1 MPPYVTLDPPAKL
14 VQPSFNLGSGD
25 GVIPN
30 GQTAPIF
37 IHYTPYNPS
46 PAENDNMTLSF
57 NINNTPVTAR
67 VNSYIMDG
75 RHGISI
81 NAGGRYAMGLTT
93 GAVTGLP
100 SNITVFM
107 PPIGT
112 LSGFTLNLNA
122 QGQDSYFTLTI
133 TNNSGVTQ
141 TVTNIQLVPDLQ
153 DRKFGG
159 RVDGTTLGW
168 VMFEADRIVKD
179 LAIGKEQLTGTAY
192 DSHNATLPAGF
203 QNMLERYLAAGQT
216 GQQNTRLWLTPN
228 YETLKR
234 YIDPVTGEATVV
246 FDQSSV
252 KLNTES
258 LLAGKPEDPIA
269 RSFVDFFNAHYD
281 QFAALNF
288 PVHDPADPTG
298 TRTIQVKIFDMLRDA
313 MKAVALAR
321 FFHDNNIPLDT
332 WWLNSWTPP
341 KAYIPTTIPTLS
353 NSLSNGT
360 LTLTTW
366 GGVTIKTPN
375 QYLPDDVARII
386 SNAVRSQRT
395 PVTGDLSAQSWTVS
409 NTPMGSLNAVA
420 ASLAAVKQDA
430 DVTLAATDLSFASPG
445 GEQLSFAR
453 YYDSAYLGNQ
463 NLGLGWQPFRYDLQF
478 QYPTYVDDYGLMRDG
493 SGKQV
498 PVFGAASDTQLRSGE
513 IRLVDHSTGQVLNFF
528 SSLTTAYSLDN
539 NGNPI
544 LQTAGLTSSDVPT
557 FTPGQYKDG
566 TTLSQDPQTKNY
578 TLTAPD
584 GSKLVFD
591 ANGRLLTLTDRLGNT
606 ITYTYT
612 NGLLSQIT
620 DGANQ
625 TLTITYGSDGRIQ
638 YVAGPD
644 NSATPMRRTAY
655 TYDTGGRLVR
665 VDTQALQSGG
675 TYATARSVQ
684 YQYNSSNQLTGV
696 IGPDGITSLTNAP
709 DLRGR
714 STMRQDP
721 LGNLVDYGFTQDPTT
736 NVRTTQVVDM
746 GTTGLNN
753 PTAQG
758 TDALRYF
765 AAGSTSMTQFDGSDR
780 TTKTMDPL
788 GHATTYGY
796 NGSSVLPNSVTLPTP
811 GRPSISIQRN
821 AVNLPTVI
829 NDPANTGG
837 TPVQITYNAA
847 NLPMQVTDSKGRV
860 TQYTY
865 TAWNDIQTVTVDFG
879 TSLAA
884 TTTYNYNAQ
893 KLLDDIVDPLGK
905 TVVRYGYDSLGR
917 VTSVTDGTGVTTTY
931 TYDAVGRLKR
941 VYDPRLTG
949 TVKYIEYTYNDND
962 QVTQIATPTG
972 NITYQYDPTTHRLTA
987 TTDLNGNT
995 TQYAYDPATGAL
1007 ISTTQ
1012 IATGGNAVTQAMYD
1026 RLGNLALLTAPN
1038 GNRTAFRYDAL
1049 GRPTAMIEDGLAN
1062 PTAAANVQATSP
1074 GAVHVAVTASE
1085 PILVATLTYWIDGQP
1100 RTSGTAQSVR
1110 LSDLKTFS
1118 FDVTG
1123 LDPRQVYRYD
1133 LTLTDRV
1140 GRMQTLPSRLLT
1152 LAPTL
1157 TPPSPVEGMALSS
1170 VTVATFAAG
1179 DTSAQAT
1186 DFTATITWGDGSTS
1200 PGAVSVLSGATFK
1213 VTASH
1218 TYADEA
1224 AGLTFRVQI
1233 SGVSSANVSGTVTV
1247 ADASLS
1253 AGAVTI
1259 TPVERVAFSG
1269 TVATFRDAN
1278 PQGPVGDFGA
1288 TIDWGDGTA
1297 LDTTSALI
1305 APDGQGGFTVA
1316 GRHTFAAS
1324 GSYTMHVTIRDVGG
1338 STATANSTATVAAA
1352 ADLGVTQGVDN
1363 ASPVEGSTIHFTIT
1377 LSNATGPHP
1386 ATGVQL
1392 TDVLPAGLVFVSATP
1407 SAGTYS
1413 NSTGVWTV
1421 GGLAVGGSA
1430 MLQLTATVAYGNGG
1444 RSLTNTAAVSHLD
1457 QVDPNPAN
1465 NSAAVTVMIQ
1475 PAVATSL
1482 VVSGFPAAVM
1492 AGVPGMVTV
1501 TAKDPYGMPV
1511 AGYRGTVHFRSSDP
1525 QAVLPPDYTFTAA
1538 DAGVHTFMLTLKT
1551 AGGQSI
1557 TAADTTTGT
1566 LTGTQSG
1573 IVVSPTAASTL
1584 LVAGFP
1590 AAVMAGVPGMVTVT
1604 AKDSYG
1610 NTATGYRGTVH
1621 FTSSDLAAQLPA
1633 DYLFTPADNGV
1644 HTFSATLKTA
1654 TTHSLTATDTTTA
1667 GIIGTQAGITVTPAV
1682 AASFRVT
1689 PAANPVNAG
1698 TAFNLTVTALDAYA
1712 NVATGYIGTVH
1723 FTSSDGQAQLPANYA
1738 FTAADQ
1744 GVHTFSVVLKTAGT
1758 QAVTATDTQSA
1769 SLTGMTSI
1777 TVRPVPAQSLRITGL
1792 PASTVAG
1799 AAFSLTVAAV
1809 DPYGNTATGYTGIV
1823 HFTSSDRQA
1832 RLPADYAFSAADQG
1846 VHTFANVSLATA
1858 GSQSITATDTQAGS
1872 ITGTATSTVTPAAL
1886 DHFQV
1891 STSVTTTV
1899 AGTAFDVTVTAQDAY
1914 NNTVTGY
1921 TGTATFSSADPYGAS
1936 LPASYTFAAADQGVH
1951 AFAAGATLYTAG
1963 PWDVTATDTTTGR
1976 TGTTTVTAT
1985 PAAAVQ
1991 FQVTTSVDS
2000 SSTVAGTAFDVTVTA
2015 QDPYGN
2021 TDVNYAGT
2029 VTFTSADPYGA
2040 TLPADYSFQPTDQGQ
2055 ARFPGGATLYTSGAW
2070 DVTATDT
2077 AGGIS
2082 GSATVTV
2089 TPAAAV
2095 RSQVV
2100 APSSVVPNTPFDVTV
2115 IALDPYGNT
2124 DVNYLDTITFAR
2136 TDQDPNVVLPSDYT
2150 FTAAD
2155 AGVHTFAAG
2164 VTLVTPGDQTLTVTD
2179 SGSRITGSATV
2190 TVNPGGP
2197 PGPPGG
2203 GSRRVRQE
2211 IVTAAATRRRERG
2224 GGAAEMVDRVF
2235 AGPDGDPWLPVIG

>member
-1 MPPYVTLDPPAKL
+1 MAGPTQSNAVRVEALIKYDYFYTAIQSVYGSAVPPYVTLDPPAKL

-57 NINNTPVTAR
+57 NINNTPVTVR
-67 VNSYIMDG
+67 INSYIMDG

-93 GAVTGLP
+93 GTVTGLP
-100 SNITVFM
+100 GNITVFM

-141 TVTNIQLVPDLQ
+141 TVTNIQLIPDLQ

-298 TRTIQVKIFDMLRDA
+298 THIIQVKIFDMLRDA

-321 FFHDNNIPLDT
+321 FFHDNGIPLDT

-395 PVTGDLSAQSWTVS
+395 PASGDLAAQAWTVS

-445 GEQLSFAR
+445 GEQLTFAR

-498 PVFGAASDTQLRSGE
+498 PVSGAASDTQLRSGE

-544 LQTAGLTSSDVPT
+544 LQTSGLTGSDVPT

-566 TTLSQDPQTKNY
+566 TTLAQDSQTKNY
-578 TLTAPD
+578 ILTGPD

-591 ANGRLLTLTDRLGNT
+591 ASGRLLTLTDRLGNT

-612 NGLLSQIT
+612 NGQLSKIA
-620 DGANQ
+620 DGGNQ
-625 TLTITYGSDGRIQ
+625 VLTITYGSDGRIQ

-655 TYDTGGRLVR
+655 TYDTGGRLTR

-721 LGNLVDYGFTQDPTT
+721 FGNMTDYGFTQDPTT
-736 NVRTTQVVDM
+736 NVRTTQLVDM

-753 PTAQG
+753 PTAHG

-765 AAGSTSMTQFDGSDR
+765 AAGSTSVTQFDGSDR

-788 GHATTYGY
+788 GRATTYGY
-796 NGSSVLPNSVTLPTP
+796 TGSALLPNSVTLPTP

-829 NDPANTGG
+829 NDPANAGG
-837 TPVQITYNAA
+837 APVQITYNAA

-879 TSLAA
+879 TPLAA

-893 KLLDDIVDPLGK
+893 KLLDNIVDPLGK
-905 TVVRYGYDSLGR
+905 TVIRYGYDALGR

-931 TYDAVGRLKR
+931 TYDAIGRLKR

-949 TVKYIEYTYNDND
+949 TVKYLEYTYNDND
-962 QVTQIATPTG
+962 QVTQVATPTG
-972 NITYQYDPTTHRLTA
+972 NIIYQYDPTTHRLTS

-1062 PTAAANVQATSP
+1062 PTAATNVQATSP

-1100 RTSGTAQSVR
+1100 RSSGTAQSVR

-1152 LAPTL
+1152 LVPTL
-1157 TPPSPVEGMALSS
+1157 TPPSPVEGMAFAN

-1179 DTSAQAT
+1179 DTSAQPT
-1186 DFTATITWGDGSTS
+1186 DFSATITWGDGSTS
-1200 PGAVSVLSGATFK
+1200 PGTVSVLSGTTFK
-1213 VTASH
+1213 VTGGH

-1233 SGVSSANVSGTVTV
+1233 SGVSSANVSGTVAV
-1247 ADASLS
+1247 ADAPLS
-1253 AGAVTI
+1253 GGAVTI

-1278 PQGPVGDFGA
+1278 PQGRASDFGA

-1297 LDTTSALI
+1297 LDSNSAVI
-1305 APDGQGGFTVA
+1305 VPDGQGGFTVA
-1316 GRHTFAAS
+1316 GRHTFATS

-1377 LSNATGPHP
+1377 VSNATGPHP

-1392 TDVLPAGLVFVSATP
+1392 TDMLPAGLVFVSATP

-1421 GGLAVGGSA
+1421 GSLAVGGSA
-1430 MLQLTATVAYGNGG
+1430 TLQLTATVAYGTGG

-1501 TAKDPYGMPV
+1501 TAKDPYG
-1511 AGYRGTVHFRSSDP
+1511 
-1525 QAVLPPDYTFTAA
+1525 
-1538 DAGVHTFMLTLKT
+1538 
-1551 AGGQSI
+1551 
-1557 TAADTTTGT
+1557 
-1566 LTGTQSG
+1566 
-1573 IVVSPTAASTL
+1573 
-1584 LVAGFP
+1584 
-1590 AAVMAGVPGMVTVT
+1590 
-1604 AKDSYG
+1604 

-1621 FTSSDLAAQLPA
+1621 FTSSDTAAQLPA
-1633 DYLFTPADNGV
+1633 DYLFTLADNGV
-1644 HTFSATLKTA
+1644 HTFSAALKTA
-1654 TTHSLTATDTTTA
+1654 ATQSVTATDTATA
-1667 GIIGTQAGITVTPAV
+1667 GITGTQAGITVTPAA
-1682 AASFRVT
+1682 AASFRLT

-1698 TAFNLTVTALDAYA
+1698 VAFNLTVTALDAYA
-1712 NVATGYIGTVH
+1712 NVVTGYTGTVH
-1723 FTSSDGQAQLPANYA
+1723 FMSSEGQAQLPANYA

-1744 GVHTFSVVLKTAGT
+1744 GVHAFSVILKTAGT
-1758 QAVTATDTQSA
+1758 QAVTATDTQSGNP
-1769 SLTGMTSI
+1769 SGMTSV
-1777 TVRPVPAQSLRITGL
+1777 TVRPAPAQSLRITGL
-1792 PASTVAG
+1792 PASAVAG

-1809 DPYGNTATGYTGIV
+1809 DPYGNTATGYTGTV

-1832 RLPADYAFSAADQG
+1832 LLPADYTFTAADPG

-1858 GSQSITATDTQAGS
+1858 SSQSITATDTQAGT
-1872 ITGTATSTVTPAAL
+1872 ITGTATSTVTLAAL
-1886 DHFQV
+1886 EHLQV
-1891 STSVTTTV
+1891 STSVATTV

-1921 TGTATFSSADPYGAS
+1921 NGTITFSSQDPNGAS
-1936 LPASYTFAAADQGVH
+1936 LPANYTFTAADQGVH
-1951 AFAAGATLYTAG
+1951 TFAAGATLYTAG
-1963 PWDVTATDTTTGR
+1963 PWDVTATEMTTGR
-1976 TGTTTVTAT
+1976 TGTTTVTVT

-1991 FQVTTSVDS
+1991 FQVTTSVDG
-2000 SSTVAGTAFDVTVTA
+2000 SSTVAGTAFDVTVMA
-2015 QDPYGN
+2015 QDSYGN

-2040 TLPADYSFQPTDQGQ
+2040 TLPADYTFQPTDQGQ
-2055 ARFPGGATLYTSGAW
+2055 ALFPGGATLYTAGAW

-2077 AGGIS
+2077 AGGIN

-2095 RSQVV
+2095 RFQVV
-2100 APSSVVPNTPFDVTV
+2100 APSSVAPNTPFDVTV

-2124 DVNYLDTITFAR
+2124 DVNYLGTVTFAS
-2136 TDQDPNVVLPSDYT
+2136 TDQDPNVVLPPDYT

-2155 AGVHTFAAG
+2155 AGVHTFAAS
-2164 VTLVTPGDQTLTVTD
+2164 VTLVTPGDQTLTATD
-2179 SGSRITGSATV
+2179 SGSGITGSATV
-2190 TVNPGGP
+2190 TVN
-2197 PGPPGG
+2197 
-2203 GSRRVRQE
+2203 
-2211 IVTAAATRRRERG
+2211 
-2224 GGAAEMVDRVF
+2224 
-2235 AGPDGDPWLPVIG
+2235 